1 MCLVLDLLPPPH
13 QGWGH
18 GLPVLG
24 GGHQVPVQQEVGELH
39 VLGVELETKVIQRF
53 PKISQL
59 QRRSLLGHMGHMRNA
74 RGPV

>member
-39 VLGVELETKVIQRF
+39 VLGVELETKVIRRF
-53 PKISQL
+53 PKIS
-59 QRRSLLGHMGHMRNA
+59 
-74 RGPV
+74 